1 MTDQQYAIPSTGGG
15 DKLPLA
21 ELLGALLRID
31 VLEALSDVQT
41 SFGPAHPVRCNV
53 AVLDGDQKAATF
65 DDTLIFPRVL
75 VSQLKPSVGKVVVG
89 RLGRG
94 TAKPGQSAPWTLT
107 APTDDDIATARKYD
121 AYVAEQT
128 TKQDE
133 PW

>member
-1 MTDQQYAIPSTGGG
+1 MTSTDYAIPSTGGG

-41 SFGPAHPVRCNV
+41 SFGASNPVRCNL
-53 AVLDGDQKAATF
+53 AVLDGPLKAQTF
-65 DDTLIFPRVL
+65 DDALVFPRVL
-75 VSQLKPSVGKVVVG
+75 ISQLKPSVGKVVVG

-121 AYVAEQT
+121 AHIAAQEAKT
-128 TKQDE
+128 EE